1 MINDGH
7 MFGPPGLI
15 RRERER
21 EREGMWPVCRCDV
34 RNV

>member
-21 EREGMWPVCRCDV
+21 ERERGCGQCAGVT
-34 RNV
+34 